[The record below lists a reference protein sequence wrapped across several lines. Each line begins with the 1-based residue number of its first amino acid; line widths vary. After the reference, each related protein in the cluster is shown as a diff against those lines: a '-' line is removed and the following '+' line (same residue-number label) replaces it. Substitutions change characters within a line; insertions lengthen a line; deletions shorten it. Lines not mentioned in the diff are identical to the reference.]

1 MIETTG
7 MLPNARVRPRG
18 GFAWIWIVPSLAERG
33 PLITIAFSD
42 AEGLE
47 PGETRIRHKDVELGT
62 VESIRLSADMSRV
75 IVRAR
80 MRRAA
85 SPHLAA
91 NTRFWIVRPRVSVG
105 GVSGLSTLVSGSY
118 IEMYPGDGKP
128 QRDFVGLPEPT
139 WDH

>member
-1 MIETTG
+1 MSETNG
-7 MLPNARVRPRG
+7 MLPNSRVRPRG
-18 GFAWIWIVPSLAERG
+18 WFAWIWLVPLAAAAVVATLAVRSLAERG

-62 VESIRLSADMSRV
+62 VESIRLSPDMSRV

-105 GVSGLSTLVSGSY
+105 GVSASKSQMS
-118 IEMYPGDGKP
+118 
-128 QRDFVGLPEPT
+128 
-139 WDH
+139 